1 MNPWLVKNFIHPTQR
16 FLRQDGVIDKVK
28 ELEHNQWLSRKELD
42 ALQWK
47 KLARLLEHIYKD
59 VPFYRDL
66 FNELKLKPEDIQSPE
81 DFSNI
86 PLLTKSRIKDN
97 IRNMI
102 TRDASLKGIG
112 ANTGGS
118 TGETLFFY
126 KGITGYGLA
135 NVIRLNRWCGKD
147 IGDREVIF
155 WGTPFDVDRKKKIV
169 LKIKDYFQNVL
180 HLSTFDMSEQ
190 TMSNYAETIRRF
202 RPCLIRG
209 YPSALYTFANYL
221 KRNGIHDIRPRAVMS
236 TGEKSF
242 EFQKELMK
250 DVFDCD
256 VYERYGSNEFGNI
269 AHECSEHH
277 GLHILTDLFYVE
289 ILKNN
294 MPVET
299 GETGEIVVTSL
310 DNYYMPFVRY
320 KIGDMGAFTDAQCS
334 CGRGF
339 PMLEDIKGRS
349 FDVILTPSGK
359 TLGGFFWTFI
369 SRAVPGIKQF
379 QVLQKDIGKIVFK
392 IVPDESF
399 VRESLKRLEQE
410 IKNKGGTDIKVD
422 FNIVDEIPL
431 TPSGKF
437 RFIVS
442 DISKDRLVMKSKI
455 HKAVVTDINDEM
467 IDSIT
472 VDEELM
478 KMVNLK
484 EHEKVLI
491 VDNANG
497 ARVETFVVKG
507 EKGSGVI
514 SINGA
519 SAHHVKKGDEIIIMA
534 FTWTNQVIAPQVVL
548 VDENNKFV
556 EFLVGG
562 EF

>member
-1 MNPWLVKNFIHPTQR
+1 MNPWFIKNLIYPVQR
-16 FLRQDGVIDKVK
+16 FVRQDGVMNKVK
-28 ELEHNQWLSRKELD
+28 ELEGNQWLSRKKLND
-42 ALQWK
+42 LQWQ
-47 KLARLLEHIYKD
+47 KLIQLIENIYKN
-59 VPFYRDL
+59 VPFYTDL
-66 FNELKLKPEDIQSPE
+66 FNGLGMKPGDIQGPE
-81 DFSNI
+81 DFARI
-86 PLLTKSRIKDN
+86 PLLTKSEIKDN
-97 IRNMI
+97 IKNMI
-102 TRDASLKGIG
+102 TRDTSLKGFG

-126 KGITGYGLA
+126 KGVTGYGLA
-135 NVIRLNRWCGKD
+135 NVIRLNKWCGKD

-155 WGTPFDVDRKKKIV
+155 WGTPFDIDKWNKIS
-169 LKIKDYFQNVL
+169 LKIKDRFQNVL

-190 TMSNYAETIRRF
+190 SMSNYVNAIRRF
-202 RPCLIRG
+202 SPRLIRG
-209 YPSALYTFANYL
+209 YPSALYTFAKYL
-221 KRNGIHDIRPRAVMS
+221 QKNGINDIRPKSVLS

-289 ILKNN
+289 ILRNN
-294 MPVET
+294 SPVET

-320 KIGDMGAFTDAQCS
+320 RVGDMGALTEAQCS

-339 PMLEDIKGRS
+339 PMLEEIKGRS
-349 FDVILTPSGK
+349 FDVIVTPSGK

-369 SRAVPGIKQF
+369 SRAIPGIKQF
-379 QVLQKDIGKIVFK
+379 QVFQKDMGRIVFK
-392 IVPDESF
+392 IVPDKSF
-399 VRESLKRLEQE
+399 KHESLKKLERE
-410 IKNKGGTDIKVD
+410 IKDKGGNDIKVD
-422 FNIVDEIPL
+422 FDIVNEIPL

-442 DISKDRLVMKSKI
+442 DISKERLVMKSKI
-455 HKAVVTDINDEM
+455 HKAVVNDINEDM
-467 IDSIT
+467 IDSVT

-484 EHEKVLI
+484 EYEKVLI
-491 VDNANG
+491 VDNTNG

-507 EKGSGVI
+507 EKGSGTV

-519 SAHHVKKGDEIIIMA
+519 SAHHIKKGDEIIIMS
-534 FTWTNQVIAPQVVL
+534 FTWTNHAIAPQVVL